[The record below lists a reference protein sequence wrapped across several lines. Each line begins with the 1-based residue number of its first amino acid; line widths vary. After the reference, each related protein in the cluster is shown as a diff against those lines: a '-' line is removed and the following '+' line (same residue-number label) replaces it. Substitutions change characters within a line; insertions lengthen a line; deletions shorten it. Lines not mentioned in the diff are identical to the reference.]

1 MKTVQWRF
9 LETAKYIQGALIEM
23 KMLSA
28 CALLLLASA
37 VTHGRIVS
45 KCELKE
51 QLEAARAHAT
61 GDKMTVDQLI
71 ASLVCNVENTS
82 GFNTSLI
89 TSIQIHQDHIKPPF
103 PTPHKPNQETAPAK
117 EEDEDN
123 MEDEYIIPVHPP
135 SHPKRV
141 RSRRSAHEVESVEN
155 QGAKE
160 IFSMWRQ
167 ALLPEQIPED
177 SFGSGAEAISEE
189 ESSGDSSS
197 EVRGG
202 VDLWRRLGIF
212 QLSDRVACGSGS
224 GRSLNLCGLE
234 CSALLD
240 DDITDDITCLKTLLG
255 SHDKYYGFAPMKSF
269 HWNLLEMPPV
279 KKCRSVVASK
289 YFAECL

>member
-1 MKTVQWRF
+1 MNLKQASS
-9 LETAKYIQGALIEM
+9 TAFIEM

-28 CALLLLASA
+28 CALLLLAFA

-51 QLEAARAHAT
+51 QLEVARARAT
-61 GDKMTVDQLI
+61 GHKMTVDQLI

-82 GFNTSLI
+82 GFNTSLV
-89 TSIQIHQDHIKPPF
+89 TSIQIHQDNIKPPF
-103 PTPHKPNQETAPAK
+103 PIPHKPNQEKLPAK
-117 EEDEDN
+117 EEDEEN
-123 MEDEYIIPVHPP
+123 MEDEHIIPVHPP
-135 SHPKRV
+135 SHPKRI
-141 RSRRSAHEVESVEN
+141 RSRRSVYKAESVET

-167 ALLPEQIPED
+167 ALLPKQTLED
-177 SFGSGAEAISEE
+177 SFGSGAEAVSEE

-197 EVRGG
+197 EEERGD
-202 VDLWRRLGIF
+202 VDLWRWLGIF

-224 GRSLNLCGLE
+224 GSSLNLCGLE

-240 DDITDDITCLKTLLG
+240 DDITDDITCLKTLLD

-269 HWNLLEMPPV
+269 HSNLLEMLPV

-289 YFAECL
+289 YLAECL